1 MNRLRWIIRDL
12 PLGRRFLMAAAA
24 TFCLHLMMLEVAG
37 FNVWVV
43 LVINAAVGWWLGTL
57 AGYADWEERDER
69 FQAAH
74 AEWQRRF
81 EEAYRKMGYRVMKG
95 KGDDIQGS

>member
-1 MNRLRWIIRDL
+1 MVSWFRDYPLRW
-12 PLGRRFLMAAAA
+12 RFVMAFAA
-24 TFCLHLMMLEVAG
+24 TFCLNLMLREVAG

-43 LVINAAVGWWLGTL
+43 LVITAAVGGWLGTL
-57 AGYADWEERDER
+57 VAAADREERDER
-69 FQAAH
+69 FQAAQ
-74 AEWQRRF
+74 AMWQKRF